1 MPIAVLKPSLAPS
14 INASYT
20 LTLRMDA
27 WMINQQMMPRRM
39 TAAKRAD
46 RVDSL
51 SSGSR
56 CARISSSTTSAVR
69 AKRTPNTT
77 LSHIL
82 IFCAA
87 QQASSPP
94 SVEK

>member
-1 MPIAVLKPSLAPS
+1 MPMAVLKPSLAPS

-27 WMINQQMMPRRM
+27 WMINQQMTPRRM
-39 TAAKRAD
+39 TAAMRAES
-46 RVDSL
+46 VESV
-51 SSGSR
+51 SSGRR
-56 CARISSSTTSAVR
+56 CARTSNSTTRAVR
-69 AKRTPNTT
+69 AKSTPNTT

-94 SVEK
+94 RVAK